1 MAVFFAILKNIDKI
15 LERIKQG
22 EGLNLDFKHSINDA
36 KKIARSLSAFAN
48 TKGGSLLIGVRDN
61 GSIAGVNSEEE
72 YFMIETAALI
82 YCKPSIEFA
91 VDNFNV
97 LGKQVLEIIVAE
109 AKNKPHLSPDNDGV
123 FRAYLRV
130 NDENII
136 APKTLV
142 EVWKRLQKGV
152 KGVKINFDENI
163 SFLLKEI
170 NQNGSISKSS
180 FVRHTGLKSIVANKI
195 LTNLLIMN
203 ILDIEITA
211 TETKYIFNKNFDF
224 NKHEF

>member
-1 MAVFFAILKNIDKI
+1 M
-15 LERIKQG
+15 
-22 EGLNLDFKHSINDA
+22 
-36 KKIARSLSAFAN
+36 
-48 TKGGSLLIGVRDN
+48 
-61 GSIAGVNSEEE
+61 
-72 YFMIETAALI
+72 
-82 YCKPSIEFA
+82 
-91 VDNFNV
+91 
-97 LGKQVLEIIVAE
+97 
-109 AKNKPHLSPDNDGV
+109 
-123 FRAYLRV
+123 
-130 NDENII
+130 
-136 APKTLV
+136 
-142 EVWKRLQKGV
+142 
-152 KGVKINFDENI
+152 KINFDENI

>member
-1 MAVFFAILKNIDKI
+1 MKSADKI
-15 LERIKQG
+15 LQRIKEG

-72 YFMIETAALI
+72 YFMVETAALI
-82 YCKPSIEFA
+82 YCKPSIKFS
-91 VDNFNV
+91 VNNFNV
-97 LGKQVLEIIVAE
+97 LGKQVLEIIVSE
-109 AKNKPHLSPDNDGV
+109 SETKPHTAPDNDGV
-123 FRAYLRV
+123 FKAYVRV

-136 APKTLV
+136 APKPLV
-142 EVWKRLQKGV
+142 EVWKRLQNNV

-170 NQNGSISKSS
+170 NQNGSISKSQ
-180 FVRHTGLKSIVANKI
+180 FVRHTGIKSYVANKI
-195 LTNLLIMN
+195 LTNLIIMN
-203 ILDIEITA
+203 ILDLEITA
-211 TETKYIFNKNFDF
+211 SETRYIFNKNFDF
-224 NKHEF
+224 NKYEF